1 MAEKSKMQQKFNADR
16 ADYTDRDIQME
27 LLYTSWQI
35 RISSEKTRANTSTIV
50 WVIAIGIIL
59 SVIMAIFSVM

>member
-1 MAEKSKMQQKFNADR
+1 MQQKFNADR

-59 SVIMAIFSVM
+59 SVVMAIFSVI